1 MTLRYLLDTSIVSV
15 PAWKEPDARVLDRLS
30 ANGQVCAIGSPVWH
44 ELTFGCNRLTKGKRR
59 SALEVYLRDVVHS
72 SFPILP
78 YDEAAA
84 AWHGKERARLE
95 SIGHPTPFVDGQ
107 IAAIARVH
115 GLILVTANDR
125 DFKAFAGL
133 RVENWSTHV
142 RRPLKK

>member
-15 PAWKEPDARVLDRLS
+15 PAWKEPDVQVLSRLN
-30 ANGQVCAIGSPVWH
+30 ANGQACAIGSPVWH
-44 ELTFGCNRLTKGKRR
+44 ELTFGCHRLAKGKRR

-84 AWHGKERARLE
+84 ACHGAERARLE
-95 SIGHPTPFVDGQ
+95 ASGHPTPFVDGQ
-107 IAAIARVH
+107 IAAIAQVH

-133 RVENWSTHV
+133 RIENWSTPV
-142 RRPLKK
+142 LRPSKR